1 MKGKSRGGFSI
12 SKENLEIFSIELLF
26 GKKFLIDECMSWKT
40 TSSEPEASDR
50 VSYFTHAFCILSPKC
65 LVLEIEPLV
74 LGENDLLKSIIMYWY
89 CD

>member
-12 SKENLEIFSIELLF
+12 FQRKPRNFFIELLF

-40 TSSEPEASDR
+40 TSSEPEESDR

-74 LGENDLLKSIIMYWY
+74 LGENDLAPYQMIL
-89 CD
+89 

>member
-12 SKENLEIFSIELLF
+12 FQRKPRNFFHRAFIR
-26 GKKFLIDECMSWKT
+26 KKFLIDECMSWKT
-40 TSSEPEASDR
+40 TTSSKPEESDR

-74 LGENDLLKSIIMYWY
+74 LGENDLLKCIIRK
-89 CD
+89 